1 MENEKEMM
9 LQILKNQNI
18 MMEAFLRTNAADSLS
33 TDWLIEIQN
42 EIYNTKKILKAKE

>member
-18 MMEAFLRTNAADSLS
+18 MMKAFLRTNATDSLS

-42 EIYNTKKILKAKE
+42 EIDNTKKILKTKE